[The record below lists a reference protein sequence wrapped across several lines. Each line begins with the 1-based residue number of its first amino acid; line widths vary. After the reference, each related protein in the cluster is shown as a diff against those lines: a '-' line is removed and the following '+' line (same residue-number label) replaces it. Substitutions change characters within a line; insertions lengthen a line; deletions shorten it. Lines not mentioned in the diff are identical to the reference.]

1 MFIISVYIRASD
13 NAPYSQPR
21 IQLNPSNGD
30 VYITRFRLKEQMSR
44 GNMDEELGWFGTT
57 NTVLDGLAIDR
68 NSREKVLKKIGSQIY
83 EMECRLNNLNT
94 SPISYM
100 TRIEARARRTWIR
113 TVYRQQLAN
122 NGLTEEF
129 IMHIVEPVMAKLWSR
144 MIEVI

>member
-57 NTVLDGLAIDR
+57 NTVLDGLGIDQ
-68 NSREKVLKKIGSQIY
+68 NSRNKVLKKIGFQIY
-83 EMECRLNNLNT
+83 EMECRLNNLDI
-94 SPISYM
+94 SPIRCM
-100 TRIEARARRTWIR
+100 TPIEARARRTWVG
-113 TVYRQQLAN
+113 TVYRQQLTN
-122 NGLTEEF
+122 NGLNEEF
-129 IMHIVEPVMAKLWSR
+129 ILYIVEPVMDKLWSR
-144 MIEVI
+144 M